1 MFRSGKHR
9 HFQDRRNWPDE
20 KLKELYKQSG
30 TDTGMKIAITHE
42 LNARAGKTPLHSP
55 QAKRQRA
62 LHWATLN
69 ANNTAGM
76 LNRAVHE
83 LLLLARDL
91 SDAEKVKITRICRSM
106 RATVLNIEELMALSK
121 ELYPSKKSKKEK
133 ENA

>member
-30 TDTGMKIAITHE
+30 TDRGMKVAITRE

-55 QAKRQRA
+55 QAKRQR
-62 LHWATLN
+62 TLQWTMMN
-69 ANNTAGM
+69 LKNTKG
-76 LNRAVHE
+76 LVNRARYQLAALRFE
-83 LLLLARDL
+83 LSIAEADKVTALFLPMQDVMLAIDRLD
-91 SDAEKVKITRICRSM
+91 KMVT
-106 RATVLNIEELMALSK
+106 
-121 ELYPSKKSKKEK
+121 KSFPPKAKKKEK